1 MSNQIDKIKSRLGR
15 NSIDRE
21 SLGRVGA
28 VSRGM
33 YKRARSLRADH
44 RRNIAQQFGYPEIIT
59 LQQHYDMA
67 NRNGL
72 GSNLAYGIVN
82 DTWRVPPVIYDGTE
96 DPERRKTNP
105 TQFEQAIDELFERLN
120 LWDRFK
126 GLDKAQRPMRYGGFV
141 YVTSETNPDVTM
153 ESEAVKYGSPDYLV
167 DLRVYHEGQ
176 LEIQTAVQSAMSVDY
191 GKPITF
197 QVKTNAP
204 GATNEW
210 ENHGYEVHASRV
222 YAIGEGAVD
231 GSFIGTPCN
240 EGCFESLMNAAKIE
254 GSVAEG
260 TFQNASNKYAFTLGE
275 KASAVDADAIADEM
289 EDFDDGVSNSMVL
302 GNGTVSSI
310 QTSMPTQNRDNWL
323 ISVNAACA
331 HHDKPMTIAIGH
343 QTGERASGEDIKSWN
358 RVIMDRQEGFA
369 NSVIKGFIKELTN
382 KFNLPKPK
390 DTMTIAWR
398 DLNESTA
405 EQKADLAKIRVET
418 NKAAIESRMQPIYST
433 EYIQTE
439 AGAPIEEVIKL
450 DSLGEDDEDD
460 SAPSMATK

>member
-1 MSNQIDKIKSRLGR
+1 MSNQVNKIKSRLGR

-21 SLGRVGA
+21 SLGRIGH

-33 YKRARSLRADH
+33 TKRARSLRADH

-67 NRNGL
+67 SRNGL

-82 DTWRVPPVIYDGTE
+82 DTWRVPPIVYEGAE
-96 DPERRKTNP
+96 DPERRKDNP
-105 TQFEQAIDELFERLN
+105 TQFEQLWDELADRLK
-120 LWDRFK
+120 LWSRFK
-126 GLDKAQRPMRYGGFV
+126 GLDAAQRPMRYGGFV
-141 YVTSETNPDVTM
+141 FVTSEQNPNVTM
-153 ESEAVKYGSPDYLV
+153 MDEATKYGSPEYLI

-176 LEIQTAVQSAMSVDY
+176 LEIQTAVQDAMSVNY

-222 YAIGEGAVD
+222 YAVGEGAID

-240 EGCFESLMNAAKIE
+240 EGCFEDLMDAAKIK

-275 KASAVDADAIADEM
+275 KATSTQADSMVAEM

-302 GNGTVSSI
+302 ANGSVNTI

-323 ISVNAACA
+323 IAVNAACA

-369 NSVIKGFIKELTN
+369 NSIIKGFIDELIE
-382 KFNLPKPK
+382 KFNMPRPAEL
-390 DTMTIAWR
+390 TIAWR

-405 EQKADLAKIRVET
+405 EQKVDLAKKRAET
-418 NKAAIESRMQPIYST
+418 NKICIESRMQPVYST

-439 AGAPIEEVIKL
+439 AGAPVETVIEL
-450 DSLGEDDEDD
+450 DDLGEDDEED
-460 SAPSMATK
+460 STSSMATK